1 MRAARLLLVP
11 LTLSLA
17 LTTRLRAADEDKKPA
32 TEAPPVPK
40 AVEKLAETAKKSL
53 VVVTF
58 SGRDGKRQ
66 GLGTGFVVAADGL
79 IATNLHV
86 LGDARP
92 IQVKLADGKSFDV
105 TSVHAS
111 DRTLDL
117 ALIRIDAKDLTP
129 LPLGDSDAL
138 KQGQAV
144 AALGN
149 PHGLTF
155 SVVSGVVSGRRE
167 IEGRNMIQLAMPIE
181 PGNSG
186 GPLLDMDGKVHG
198 IITMKSLVTNN
209 LGFAVPAN
217 SLKTLLK
224 KPNPIPMSR
233 WLTIGALDS
242 EEWIQVF
249 GARWRQR
256 AGKIQV
262 EGAGAGFGG
271 RALCLK
277 KAAPEVPYEVTT
289 TVRLDAEE
297 GAAGLVF
304 QADGKDRH
312 YGFYPSGGKLRLTR
326 FDGPDVFSWKILANE
341 GSDAYK
347 PGEWNVLKVRVEK
360 EKLICYVNSKKVFE
374 VEESDLPTGKVGL
387 AKFRDTRAE
396 FKQFKVGKS
405 IADSDVPAPLADKV
419 KKAVADIAPSGPFKP
434 GVVDSLAPDAPA
446 SLTALRERAKLL
458 EQQAAQIRSLAVAVH
473 QKRVL
478 QDMAKLLEAKE
489 ADFDLAHAVLLLAAL
504 DNDEVDIEPYRKE
517 IDRMARDIKASL
529 PKDASEKIKLEALN
543 KYLFT
548 ERGFHGARTDYYNKS
563 NSYLN
568 EVIDDREG
576 LPITLAV
583 LHMEVGRRVGLKV
596 EGVPLPGHFM
606 VRWLPA
612 KGEGQLIDVYDGGKL
627 VSREEAGKRVLA
639 TTGEPMEERHLKPAA
654 KKMILTRMLH
664 NLMNVARNE
673 KDIKGM
679 LRYLDGILTVTPD
692 AAEERWLRAIG
703 RFNVGDREGVKEDTG
718 WLLDKQPEGI
728 PLERVRELRRLAE
741 QGGE

>member
-1 MRAARLLLVP
+1 MRTVRFFLLLP
-11 LTLSLA
+11 LILA
-17 LTTRLRAADEDKKPA
+17 LSSAAHAADEKKDLPSKDEPA
-32 TEAPPVPK
+32 PVPK

-66 GLGTGFVVAADGL
+66 GLGTGFIVAADGL

-86 LGDARP
+86 LGEARP
-92 IQVKLADGKSFDV
+92 IQVQLADGKKFDV
-105 TSVHAS
+105 TNIHAS

-129 LPLGDSDAL
+129 LPLGNSDAL

-155 SVVSGVVSGRRE
+155 SVVNGVVSGKRD
-167 IEGRNMIQLAMPIE
+167 IEGRAMIQLAMPIE

-209 LGFAVPAN
+209 LGFAVPVN

-233 WLTIGALDS
+233 WLTIGTLDPD
-242 EEWIQVF
+242 EWTQVF

-256 AGKIQV
+256 AGMIQV
-262 EGAGAGFGG
+262 EGTGAGFGG

-277 KAAPEVPYEVTT
+277 KTTPAVPYEVTT

-326 FDGPDVFSWKILANE
+326 FDGPDVFTWKILRNE
-341 GSDAYK
+341 PSDAYK

-374 VEESDLPTGKVGL
+374 VEDSELPAGKVGL
-387 AKFRDTRAE
+387 AKFRETRAE

-405 IADSDVPAPLADKV
+405 IADSDVPAALKEKV
-419 KKAVADIAPSGPFKP
+419 NKAVADLTPSGSFKP

-458 EQQAAQIRSLAVAVH
+458 EQQANQLRSLAIAVH

-478 QDMAKLLEAKE
+478 ADMAKLVEAKE
-489 ADFDLAHAVLLLAAL
+489 ADFDLAHATLLLAAL
-504 DNDEVDIEPYRKE
+504 DNDELDIEPYRKE
-517 IDRMARDIKASL
+517 IDRMARDIKAGL
-529 PKDASEKIKLEALN
+529 PKDASEKAKLEALT

-568 EVIDDREG
+568 EVLDDREG

-583 LHMEVGRRVGLKV
+583 LHMEVGRRVGLKI

-606 VRWLPA
+606 VRWVPT
-612 KGEGQLIDVYDGGKL
+612 KGEPQLIDAYDGGKL
-627 VSREEAGKRVLA
+627 ISREEAGKRVLA
-639 TTGEPMEERHLKPAA
+639 TTGQPMEDRHLQPAT
-654 KKMILTRMLH
+654 KKMILVRMLH
-664 NLMNVARNE
+664 NLMNVSRNE
-673 KDIKGM
+673 KDLKGM

-718 WLLDKQPEGI
+718 WLLDKQPDGVE
-728 PLERVRELRRLAE
+728 LERVRELRKLAE
-741 QGGE
+741 REP